1 MVPPSSYQ
9 LFVGIDI
16 AAETFTAFWTPFSPQ
31 RDRPV
36 TLPNTPDGSA
46 RLTEQLLATGV
57 VPATT
62 LIVLEA
68 TSTYWIALAVAL
80 HSAGFHVAVANPARV
95 RNFAKSLSRRGKTDA
110 LDAAILTRFAAERQP
125 TRWTPPPA
133 LYHELRQRL
142 AARDAF
148 VAMRQQARNHRH
160 ALLRWP
166 VVVAA
171 VQEQM
176 EAVIADLDRRI
187 ATLDQELT
195 ALLRDGAWAE
205 NARLLLSIPGF
216 GIITTAWLLV
226 VTLNFTA
233 CASVEALTAYAGLA
247 PQLYESGSS
256 VRGRP
261 QIGQGGNGRLRQA
274 LYLATLSAARIN
286 PLIRAFYTRLR
297 ARGKPMKVARCAA
310 ARKLLH
316 LAWAIVM
323 KGQPFDAT
331 HAQPV
336 EALVAAN

>member
-1 MVPPSSYQ
+1 MAPSSYE
-9 LFVGIDI
+9 LFVGIDV
-16 AAETFTAFWTPFSPQ
+16 AAETFTAFWTPSSPE
-31 RDRPV
+31 RERPIS
-36 TLPNTPDGSA
+36 LPNTPDGSA
-46 RLTEQLLATGV
+46 RLGQHLLATGV
-57 VPATT
+57 APAAT

-80 HSAGFHVAVANPARV
+80 HTAGFHVAVANPAQV

-110 LDAAILTRFAAERQP
+110 LDAAILVRFAAERQP
-125 TRWTPPPA
+125 APWTPPPA
-133 LYHELRQRL
+133 IYHELRQRL
-142 AARDAF
+142 TARDAL

-171 VQEQM
+171 VQEHLD
-176 EAVIADLDRRI
+176 ALIVDLDMRI
-187 ATLDQELT
+187 ASLEQEV
-195 ALLRDGAWAE
+195 AILLRTDAWAA
-205 NARLLLSIPGF
+205 NAKLLLSIPGF

-233 CASVEALTAYAGLA
+233 CATVEALTAYAGLA
-247 PQLYESGSS
+247 PLPYESGSS
-256 VRGRP
+256 VRGRA
-261 QIGQGGNGRLRQA
+261 QIGPGGNGRLRLA
-274 LYLATLSAARIN
+274 LYLATLSAARTN
-286 PLIRAFYTRLR
+286 PLIRAFYNRLR

-331 HAQPV
+331 RGQ
-336 EALVAAN
+336 EGEQGLVAA